1 MAKADHIHVRR
12 RAGYTHHGI
21 DCGDGTVIHY
31 SGEPLQ
37 KSSAVVCRTDMETFL
52 KGGRLQIRSYSCCD
66 NADAVISRAKSR
78 LGQRDYA
85 LLSNN
90 CEHFAEWCKTGC
102 SQSEQVDSA
111 KAAGKGTA
119 GTSVAAAG
127 ALSVVSRAG
136 VVAGTSGPGVMSGLA
151 RVGGTVGCGAAAGIV
166 IVGQAPA
173 LLANCAM
180 HQVLKDDPK
189 RSDEE
194 RDARKA
200 GRVASTVGSAAGG
213 AAAIGAVSTM
223 GTVSGLSGAG
233 LTSGL
238 AAVGGTFGGGMA
250 AGVVVT
256 ALAPA
261 AATAAIGYGVY
272 RLWNAL

>member
-1 MAKADHIHVRR
+1 
-12 RAGYTHHGI
+12 
-21 DCGDGTVIHY
+21 
-31 SGEPLQ
+31 
-37 KSSAVVCRTDMETFL
+37 
-52 KGGRLQIRSYSCCD
+52 
-66 NADAVISRAKSR
+66 
-78 LGQRDYA
+78 
-85 LLSNN
+85 
-90 CEHFAEWCKTGC
+90 
-102 SQSEQVDSA
+102 
-111 KAAGKGTA
+111 
-119 GTSVAAAG
+119 
-127 ALSVVSRAG
+127 
-136 VVAGTSGPGVMSGLA
+136 MSGLA